1 MKDGYLVKKTNYHKY
16 LPNIRQK
23 PPPLFKQVPNE
34 KILLQEIK
42 DIDDSLHNK
51 EFSYHLGLLFSDE
64 VTSKLVDG
72 LYSSIKK
79 QSSII

>member
-1 MKDGYLVKKTNYHKY
+1 MKDGYLLKKPHFHKH
-16 LPNIRQK
+16 LPNIHTK
-23 PPPLFKQVPNE
+23 PTSLFKQVPNE
-34 KILLQEIK
+34 KTLLQEIK

-64 VTSKLVDG
+64 ITPKLIDG

-79 QSSII
+79 QTSIT